1 MAVMTLICVI
11 NIFVMLFI
19 MCMLL
24 KEMIGEV
31 SEMSTTKQMTFKQYL
46 INTYP
51 QDKAILVAYDE
62 EELICLYSSTYT
74 KYLGIKNS

>member
-1 MAVMTLICVI
+1 
-11 NIFVMLFI
+11 
-19 MCMLL
+19 
-24 KEMIGEV
+24 
-31 SEMSTTKQMTFKQYL
+31 MTFKEHL
-46 INTYP
+46 IKIYP